1 MTPSRF
7 QIRAAAKAIKN
18 QGVIAY
24 PTESVFGLGC
34 LPLSEPAVAKLLQL
48 KRRSP
53 EKGLI
58 LIASKLEQLE
68 HFTLLN
74 IEDREKILQQETP
87 TTWLVKKSEHTP
99 EWISG
104 KHKKVAVRVSTHPV
118 VKALCDEVGGA
129 IVSTSANTS
138 TAKAATSALQVRQY
152 FPVELDYYLMGKTGD
167 VVTATPI
174 IDIESMQFVRH

>member
-1 MTPSRF
+1 MMPSRF

-34 LPLSEPAVAKLLQL
+34 LPLSESAVTKLLQL
-48 KRRSP
+48 KRRP
-53 EKGLI
+53 AEKGLI

-68 HFTLLN
+68 HFTVLSDQ
-74 IEDREKILQQETP
+74 DREQINTQNTP
-87 TTWLVKKSEHTP
+87 ITWLVNKSSLTP

-138 TAKAATSALQVRQY
+138 TAKAASSALQVRRY
-152 FPVELDYYLMGKTGD
+152 FPVELDYYLMGETGD
-167 VVTATPI
+167 VVDATPI
-174 IDIESMQFVRH
+174 IDIETMQVIRD

>member
-34 LPLSEPAVAKLLQL
+34 LPLSESAVSKLLHL
-48 KRRSP
+48 KRRP
-53 EKGLI
+53 AEKGLI
-58 LIASKLEQLE
+58 LIASKLAQLE
-68 HFTLLN
+68 NFTILSDA
-74 IEDREKILQQETP
+74 DREKINAQNTA
-87 TTWLVKKSEHTP
+87 TTWLVNKSELTP

-104 KHKKVAVRVSTHPV
+104 KHKKVAIRVSKHPIV
-118 VKALCDEVGGA
+118 SALCDEVGGT

-138 TAKAATSALQVRQY
+138 TAKAAANILQVRQY
-152 FPVELDYYLMGKTGD
+152 FPVELDYYLAGETGD
-167 VVTATPI
+167 IISATPI
-174 IDIESMQFVRH
+174 IDIETMDTIRS

>member
-34 LPLSEPAVAKLLQL
+34 LPLSEHAVSKLLQL
-48 KRRSP
+48 KRRP
-53 EKGLI
+53 VEKGLI

-68 HFTLLN
+68 HFTLLDDA
-74 IEDREKILQQETP
+74 DRKKINAQNTA
-87 TTWLVKKSEHTP
+87 TTWLVNKSEQTP

-104 KHKKVAVRVSTHPV
+104 KHKKVAVRVSTHPI
-118 VKALCDEVGGA
+118 VKALCDEVEGA

-138 TAKAATSALQVRQY
+138 TAKAATSILQVRQY
-152 FPVELDYYLMGKTGD
+152 FPVELDYYLAGETGD
-167 VVTATPI
+167 IVTATQI
-174 IDIESMQFVRH
+174 IDIETMKVIRS

>member
-1 MTPSRF
+1 MPSRF

-34 LPLSEPAVAKLLQL
+34 LPLSEPAVSKLLQL
-48 KRRSP
+48 KCRP
-53 EKGLI
+53 VEKGLI

-68 HFTLLN
+68 HFTLLDDA
-74 IEDREKILQQETP
+74 DREKINAQSTA
-87 TTWLVKKSEHTP
+87 TTWLVSKSELTP

-104 KHKKVAVRVSTHPV
+104 KHKKVAIRVSTHPTV
-118 VKALCDEVGGA
+118 RALCDEVEGA

-138 TAKAATSALQVRQY
+138 TAKAATSILQVRQY
-152 FPVELDYYLMGKTGD
+152 FPVELDYYLAGETGD
-167 VVTATPI
+167 IVTATQI
-174 IDIESMQFVRH
+174 IDIETMKVIRS